1 MGRYTH
7 THIYIP
13 FPFSLLSSS
22 YFLTAANQKEP
33 MNLNF
38 KVKEEPKEEEALST
52 SLPRSSYVFSP
63 EPEVA
68 APNLSEDPLTP
79 QESKGSVPRRD
90 LSAKAASEL
99 LMKLSGTR

>member
-1 MGRYTH
+1 MH
-7 THIYIP
+7 TYIYIP

-52 SLPRSSYVFSP
+52 PLPRSSYVFSP

-68 APNLSEDPLTP
+68 TPNLSEDPLTP

-99 LMKLSGTR
+99 LMKLSGTQ

>member
-1 MGRYTH
+1 MH
-7 THIYIP
+7 TYIYIP

-52 SLPRSSYVFSP
+52 PLPRSSYVFSP

-68 APNLSEDPLTP
+68 TPNLSEDPLTP
-79 QESKGSVPRRD
+79 QESKGSVPRCD

-99 LMKLSGTR
+99 LMKLSGTQ